1 MTNLFTMESMVG
13 TALFYLSFTR
23 FMNGQPLLGSI
34 ILFSAVI
41 NYFVMYVKRIERLR
55 LDSTGVELEELP
67 QEQEEEQEEEQEQD
81 QEEEEDVEPPSV
93 EEGELADN
101 ESEPIKEETPTQP
114 ETEFI
119 ECSQCGTLIES
130 DLAGMCNGCMKAVYC
145 DENCQRTHWKSGHKE
160 ECKSMRKR
168 KREREII

>member
-1 MTNLFTMESMVG
+1 MESIAG

-23 FMNGQPLLGSI
+23 FVNGQYFLGSI
-34 ILFSAVI
+34 ILFAAVI
-41 NYFVMYVKRIERLR
+41 NYFTMYVKEVERIR

-67 QEQEEEQEEEQEQD
+67 EQEEE
-81 QEEEEDVEPPSV
+81 EEEEHEDPHVKEDIPPSSTEL
-93 EEGELADN
+93 EEGEVADD
-101 ESEPIKEETPTQP
+101 ETEPIKDETPAQTDV
-114 ETEFI
+114 EFI
-119 ECSQCGTLIES
+119 ECSQCGTLIEP

-168 KREREII
+168 KRGEIV